1 MDDTMED
8 LAVYILEWLR
18 NRNGAELMDSF
29 DNMTVRGFQESKRRV
44 RINSKARWQAAQ
56 LDLNS

>member
-1 MDDTMED
+1 MNDTVED

-29 DNMTVRGFQESKRRV
+29 DNMTVRDFRNLKE
-44 RINSKARWQAAQ
+44 ALQ
-56 LDLNS
+56 LILRHDGQPPNWIK